1 MASGLLERVVRAW
14 AALQSRERRLVG
26 AGTLLSLI
34 GILYLVA
41 FEPAW
46 LGRQRLQ
53 TELPGLRTQ
62 LAQIESLAAEAR
74 QLAGQSAQPAEST
87 QQIKALLEQSIEAA
101 GLKSQMTQLS
111 ASGELIDLRFKG
123 VPFQSFLTWFDAALR
138 ETRLRAVDVAI
149 EREATPGMAAV
160 RLTLESARREP

>member
-1 MASGLLERVVRAW
+1 
-14 AALQSRERRLVG
+14 VG
-26 AGTLLSLI
+26 AGTFLSVLGLL
-34 GILYLVA
+34 YMVA

-46 LGRQRLQ
+46 VGRQRLQ

-62 LAQIESLAAEAR
+62 LAQVESLAAEAR
-74 QLAGQSAQPAEST
+74 QLSGQSAQPVEST
-87 QQIKALLEQSIEAA
+87 QQIKVLLEQSIEAA
-101 GLKSQMTQLS
+101 GLKSHLTQLS
-111 ASGELIDLRFKG
+111 ASGELIDVRFKG
-123 VPFQSFLTWFDAALR
+123 VPFQAFLTWFDAALR

>member
-1 MASGLLERVVRAW
+1 MKSGLLERVVRAW
-14 AALQSRERRLVG
+14 AALQPRERRLVG
-26 AGTLLSLI
+26 AGTFLSVL
-34 GILYLVA
+34 GLLYLVA

-46 LGRQRLQ
+46 VGRQRLQ

-62 LAQIESLAAEAR
+62 LAQVESLAAEAR
-74 QLAGQSAQPAEST
+74 QLSGQSAQPVEST
-87 QQIKALLEQSIEAA
+87 QQIKVLLEQSIEAA
-101 GLKSQMTQLS
+101 GLKSQVTQLS
-111 ASGELIDLRFKG
+111 ASGELIDVRFKG
-123 VPFQSFLTWFDAALR
+123 VPFQAFLTWFDAALR

>member
-1 MASGLLERVVRAW
+1 MKSGLLERVVRAW
-14 AALQSRERRLVG
+14 AALQPRERRRVG
-26 AGTLLSLI
+26 AGTFLSVL
-34 GILYLVA
+34 GLLYLVA

-46 LGRQRLQ
+46 VGRQRLQ

-62 LAQIESLAAEAR
+62 LAQVESLAAEAR
-74 QLAGQSAQPAEST
+74 QLSGQSAQPVEST
-87 QQIKALLEQSIEAA
+87 QQIKVLLEQSIEAA
-101 GLKSQMTQLS
+101 GLKSQLTQLS
-111 ASGELIDLRFKG
+111 ASGELIDVRFKG
-123 VPFQSFLTWFDAALR
+123 VPFQAFLTWFDAALR

>member
-1 MASGLLERVVRAW
+1 
-14 AALQSRERRLVG
+14 LQPRERRLVG
-26 AGTLLSLI
+26 AGTFLSVL
-34 GILYLVA
+34 GLLYLVA

-46 LGRQRLQ
+46 VGRQRLQ

-62 LAQIESLAAEAR
+62 LAQVESLAAEAR
-74 QLAGQSAQPAEST
+74 QLSGQSAQPVEST
-87 QQIKALLEQSIEAA
+87 QQIKVLLEQSIEAA
-101 GLKSQMTQLS
+101 GLKSQLTQLS
-111 ASGELIDLRFKG
+111 ASGELIDVRFKG
-123 VPFQSFLTWFDAALR
+123 VPFQAFLTWFDAALR